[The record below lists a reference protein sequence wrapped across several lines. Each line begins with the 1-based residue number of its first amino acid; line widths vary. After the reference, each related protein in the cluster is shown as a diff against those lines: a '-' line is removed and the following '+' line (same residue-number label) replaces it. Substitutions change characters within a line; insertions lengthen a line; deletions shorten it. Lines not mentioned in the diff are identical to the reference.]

1 MSRPDKKNIAGKV
14 IHGDASET
22 GMCLGCAKT
31 AWNSE
36 PLEQRRK
43 IELWVKLRDH
53 TGPLKLLQ

>member
-22 GMCLGCAKT
+22 GLGYVKT